1 MSHPY
6 FPAALARE
14 RQNTLLAEAEAR
26 RRARQARAQRH
37 RQATPA
43 THRPLLC
50 RLPAWLAPAWRRL
63 LTRRPESASETTG

>member
-14 RQNTLLAEAEAR
+14 RQNTLLAEADAG

-37 RQATPA
+37 RQARPA
-43 THRPLLC
+43 TRGPLLC
-50 RLPAWLAPAWRRL
+50 RLPAWPALAWRRL
-63 LTRRPESASETTG
+63 LTRRPESASETNG